1 MRVRWIIWRTAG
13 WSVFLALG
21 LRGAAADVGTYTAR
35 VTAMDGTYGLYN
47 PGGAVLDGT
56 YRLPVVIE
64 DDEVTRILWVDG
76 RRIDVTNGT
85 LHGLR
90 ASAMSYQGQRFL
102 IDVIDD
108 SFHRE
113 DTANDSVSDSQPDD
127 D

>member
-1 MRVRWIIWRTAG
+1 MRWIIWRAAG
-13 WSVFLALG
+13 WSVFLALW

-47 PGGAVLDGT
+47 PRGAVLDGT

-76 RRIDVTNGT
+76 SRIDVTNGT
-85 LHGLR
+85 LHGLQ

-108 SFHRE
+108 RFHRE